1 MALEMAD
8 CCPLPADAAAP
19 LIPLRLKLSLGGRR
33 TKRSSNTRPNNAN
46 WNSRM
51 IDQNASLSFD
61 SPLSPPRQIRQK
73 VCRRRILLFSLSLS
87 IPGDRPQTRAAG
99 AARGT
104 DRLHQAAVASA
115 ADAAAA
121 PSLGRRR
128 GRSWFS
134 RDRHRPRRVL
144 VVVEGVAQTGGKG
157 IREHL
162 KRISAIKL
170 TRKTNSSRALPLQ
183 QV

>member
-1 MALEMAD
+1 MALEMED
-8 CCPLPADAAAP
+8 CCPLPAAAAP
-19 LIPLRLKLSLGGRR
+19 LIPLRLKLSLGGGE
-33 TKRSSNTRPNNAN
+33 KNERSSNTRPNAD
-46 WNSRM
+46 WNSRL

-73 VCRRRILLFSLSLS
+73 VCRRRVLLFSLSRS
-87 IPGDRPQTRAAG
+87 IPRDRPQTRAAG

-115 ADAAAA
+115 AAAAA

-134 RDRHRPRRVL
+134 GDRHRPRRVL
-144 VVVEGVAQTGGKG
+144 VVVEGVAQTGGQG

-183 QV
+183 QL